1 MRVLGALLVCAAP
14 HAVLGEPCEA
24 LRIVEPVRDDVR
36 VAVLTAC
43 RGLAEDRVD
52 PRVTVE
58 VHQATEAGGGLIS
71 VFAKTDGGREA
82 FRSVTTAEAAATS
95 VLALLMLP
103 DLREL
108 HDAALDAVAAPAAP
122 LTSPPATVAGTAVL
136 PATTDTLTASPT
148 PPGVVTID
156 TASPAGPG
164 AKAITIG
171 GAVLGASRVGFG
183 EGASIGVGV
192 AGSFDVT
199 LDDSWA
205 LGAHARVEPGT
216 FNLDRDQVGGTL
228 GGGPEAAYRLAFD
241 AGVLDLGVGADFLA
255 AIPSY
260 ERERA
265 PEDAAAATESD
276 GDRRGGDEHAIFD
289 VRARVFGRFVF
300 PTPVVSLALLTAV
313 DVSPV
318 SIADGPRGRDEDAL
332 APVGLEVGIGVA
344 FRSDD
349 LMGAL

>member
-1 MRVLGALLVCAAP
+1 MLA
-14 HAVLGEPCEA
+14 
-24 LRIVEPVRDDVR
+24 
-36 VAVLTAC
+36 AC
-43 RGLAEDRVD
+43 RDLARERVD

-71 VFAKTDGGREA
+71 VFAKTDDGREA
-82 FRSVTTAEAAATS
+82 FRSVTTAGDAATS

-103 DLREL
+103 GTRQLD
-108 HDAALDAVAAPAAP
+108 DAGLAASDATSAPAPADTAPARTLVGPAGTLPASSGAVTAAPTSVAAIDAV
-122 LTSPPATVAGTAVL
+122 SPGAQ
-136 PATTDTLTASPT
+136 
-148 PPGVVTID
+148 
-156 TASPAGPG
+156 G

-192 AGSFDVT
+192 AGSVDVT
-199 LDDSWA
+199 LDDTWA

-216 FNLDRDQVGGTL
+216 FNLDRDQVGGTF
-228 GGGPEAAYRLAFD
+228 GGGPEAAYRLSFD

-255 AIPSY
+255 AITSY
-260 ERERA
+260 DRERA
-265 PEDAAAATESD
+265 PEDAPDPESD
-276 GDRRGGDEHAIFD
+276 RDRRGGDDHAIFD
-289 VRARVFGRFVF
+289 MRARVFGRFVL

-318 SIADGPRGRDEDAL
+318 SIADGSRGRDEDAL